1 MSGVA
6 TVAVAALAKS
16 SGGLGAGALQ
26 SMLRE
31 QRGEWVSKLPGP
43 VASLFNGH
51 SVQVGQTVRAVPIDR
66 GYDERIVTGPAI
78 RELEAPKRNWMIPLI
93 LVALALL
100 AIPLLRGL
108 RRPSAPPAPERV
120 NLPAPTQPAPAVT
133 PPPPV
138 ETAPAPT
145 PPAAAAPNVEP
156 GSLADMNAFLGGS
169 GEMTPHAFAPSP
181 LTFAFG
187 SATPTHESM
196 GTIDDIAASLKEH
209 PAATIR
215 VESHSDNIGTLE
227 SNLNLSQ
234 ARADAIKSNLVDR
247 GIEGSRIET
256 AGMGQDMPIASN
268 DTPEGR
274 AQNRRS
280 EIVVTSR

>member
-1 MSGVA
+1 MN
-6 TVAVAALAKS
+6 TYLAA
-16 SGGLGAGALQ
+16 
-26 SMLRE
+26 
-31 QRGEWVSKLPGP
+31 
-43 VASLFNGH
+43 
-51 SVQVGQTVRAVPIDR
+51 
-66 GYDERIVTGPAI
+66 
-78 RELEAPKRNWMIPLI
+78 
-93 LVALALL
+93 
-100 AIPLLRGL
+100 
-108 RRPSAPPAPERV
+108 
-120 NLPAPTQPAPAVT
+120 
-133 PPPPV
+133 
-138 ETAPAPT
+138 
-145 PPAAAAPNVEP
+145 
-156 GSLADMNAFLGGS
+156 S
-169 GEMTPHAFAPSP
+169 GETTPHAFAPSP

-187 SATPTHESM
+187 SAQPTRESTK
-196 GTIDDIAASLKEH
+196 TIDDIAASLKEH

-234 ARADAIKSNLVDR
+234 ARADAIKSDLVDR